1 MMGLLSKLILKPE
14 GHVVVKKASQDWNT
28 THRKQPSWW
37 THLLQRDRNQGLVE
51 TDVAV
56 VTC

>member
-28 THRKQPSWW
+28 THISQEAAILVDSSPAEG
-37 THLLQRDRNQGLVE
+37 QEPGLG
-51 TDVAV
+51 
-56 VTC
+56 